1 MSSKTIICLANS
13 RRYGGRCIAG
23 KEVNPDGS
31 YGEWVRPVTS
41 EASEQ
46 IEESIGKNFNLLD
59 IIKIPIKDKQNNE
72 GHQKENWLVDD
83 SREWQRVGSRDYDE
97 AKKALD
103 LEPPQWVVE
112 GTDSSKGVNDQFK
125 GEAESSLCLI
135 QVNNF
140 TAEKSEGYRAIFC
153 FHSKKYDLRITDVKI
168 SDRYNKMNNVLLC
181 ISLIGADASKTKLIA
196 GVIIPNM
203 GV

>member
-83 SREWQRVGSRDYDE
+83 SREWQRVRIRDYDE

-103 LEPPQWVVE
+103 LEPPQWMVE

-181 ISLIGADASKTKLIA
+181 ISLIGGGAVKTKLIA